1 MSSTASEAGRR
12 PVRRL
17 SRAKRR
23 EAILESAVRAF
34 AEGGFAATSMLDVAE
49 ASGVTQLIIYKH
61 FESKETLYRA
71 ALHRVSDRLSTEW
84 AGSTEQR
91 GFGVGASTVLASARE
106 DPAGFRLL
114 WRHAAREPLFRS
126 YASELREQAT
136 GAVGASLRERVP
148 KENLQWASHA
158 TVGYLVEAVLNWLEY
173 GDPKRDA
180 LFVKATNAAMR
191 AGIRVWTRET
201 AQ

>member
-1 MSSTASEAGRR
+1 MVDAAG
-12 PVRRL
+12 
-17 SRAKRR
+17 
-23 EAILESAVRAF
+23 
-34 AEGGFAATSMLDVAE
+34 
-49 ASGVTQLIIYKH
+49 ASGITQLIIYRH
-61 FESKETLYRA
+61 FESKEALYRA

-84 AGSTEQR
+84 TGISEHP
-91 GFGVGASTVLASARE
+91 GFGVGARTVLASARK
-106 DPAGFRLL
+106 DPLGFRLL

-126 YASELREQAT
+126 YASELTEQAT
-136 GAVGASLRERVP
+136 GAVGASLQERVP
-148 KENLQWASHA
+148 QENLQWASHA